1 MSSDFCGAQPR
12 PHPAERAALARGKN
26 GRRRS
31 IALQAFRPPPVCQ
44 LSGSASKH
52 GIPSAPFSFRLS
64 LRSLISRTAG
74 QTEAEVVV
82 AVGRA
87 DVAVAVGDSAVVRK
101 VGPAAAADATGGGP
115 VQNIGAP
122 LPHIS
127 AHIINPDFIGLF
139 LSNWMRCPRGIILK
153 PPRSIQIITPRISI
167 FL

>member
-1 MSSDFCGAQPR
+1 MSSDFRGAQPR

-31 IALQAFRPPPVCQ
+31 IALQAFRPPPVYQ

-74 QTEAEVVV
+74 QTEAEDAAAGVRVVV
-82 AVGRA
+82 DAA
-87 DVAVAVGDSAVVRK
+87 AGDSAAVRIA
-101 VGPAAAADATGGGP
+101 VPAAAADATVGGSG
-115 VQNIGAP
+115 QIGAP

-127 AHIINPDFIGLF
+127 AHVIKAEFIGLF
-139 LSNWMRCPRGIILK
+139 LSNWMRIP
-153 PPRSIQIITPRISI
+153 S
-167 FL
+167 